1 MRKSRRR
8 SVRTALLAPEDRDL
22 IDRFLKKLRALP
34 RLESVVLFGSTAR
47 GDAGRDS
54 DIDLLV
60 VLDMDDPESLRGRMA
75 AWITE
80 LRPHRE
86 IRPVLTN
93 LKDVDPTFLRNV
105 LREGIVLHG
114 GLVLTEKGLAL
125 QPRVL
130 LAYDLSAV
138 PAAEKA
144 RVARLV
150 HGYATRRRSG
160 RRWRTY
166 RYAGLKDREGNDLVA
181 RSALLLRREDAE
193 EFARELRARRIP
205 FSRWDVY
212 A

>member
-1 MRKSRRR
+1 MRKSKGAFT
-8 SVRTALLAPEDRDL
+8 RTARLDPGDRDL
-22 IDRFLKKLRALP
+22 IDRFLGKLRSVP
-34 RLESVVLFGSTAR
+34 RLEAIVLFGSVAR
-47 GDAGRDS
+47 GNASRDS

-60 VLDMDDPESLRGRMA
+60 VLDMEKPEILRRRIA

-93 LKDVDPTFLRNV
+93 LRDIDPVFLRNV

-114 GLVLTEKGLAL
+114 RVILTESGLAL

-130 LAYDLSAV
+130 LAYDLSTA

-144 RVARLV
+144 RIARLV
-150 HGYATRRRSG
+150 HGYSTRRRFG

-166 RYAGLKDREGNDLVA
+166 RYPGLKEREGNTLVA
-181 RSALLLRREDAE
+181 RSTLLLGREDAE
-193 EFARELRARRIP
+193 AFAGELRSRRIP

>member
-1 MRKSRRR
+1 MRKSRRGSTR
-8 SVRTALLAPEDRDL
+8 LASLPPEDRDL
-22 IDRFLKKLRALP
+22 IDRFLQKLRALP
-34 RLESVVLFGSTAR
+34 RLEAVVLFGSTAR
-47 GDAGRDS
+47 GEAGPDS

-60 VLDMDDPESLRGRMA
+60 ALDMDDPESLLRRMA

-86 IRPVLTN
+86 IRPILTN
-93 LKDVDPTFLRNV
+93 LKDVDPAFLRNV

-114 GLVLTEKGLAL
+114 GLVVTERGLAL
-125 QPRVL
+125 EPRVL
-130 LAYDLSAV
+130 LAYDLSTV
-138 PAAEKA
+138 PAAEKS

-150 HGYATRRRSG
+150 HGYATRRRFG

-166 RYAGLKDREGNDLVA
+166 RYAGLKEREGNVLVA